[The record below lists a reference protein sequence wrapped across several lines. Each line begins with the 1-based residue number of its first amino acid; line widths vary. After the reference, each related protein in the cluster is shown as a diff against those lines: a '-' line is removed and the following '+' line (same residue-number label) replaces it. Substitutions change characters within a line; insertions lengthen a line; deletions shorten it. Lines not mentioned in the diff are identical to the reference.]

1 MTLTF
6 PNRSRSFD
14 EARRCVRFVGY
25 DGMFEVQY
33 LVDSTALRVSPSAAT
48 EAKCLA
54 AFDAAR
60 TAIQDAAA
68 RKYEGRRQLPYVLT
82 ASDMPGH

>member
-33 LVDSTALRVSPSAAT
+33 LVDSTA
-48 EAKCLA
+48 
-54 AFDAAR
+54 
-60 TAIQDAAA
+60 
-68 RKYEGRRQLPYVLT
+68 
-82 ASDMPGH
+82 